1 MIIGSTRKLSNID
14 SSTVEVSGSNIE
26 RVEEFSY
33 LGVIFSTNMT
43 WTDHVNQLCLKI
55 DRRLGLLKRIK
66 HLGPVV

>member
-14 SSTVEVSGSNIE
+14 SFTVEVSGSNIE

-33 LGVIFSTNMT
+33 LGVIFSTNTT
-43 WTDHVNQLCLKI
+43 WMDHVNKLCSKI